1 MNFNQFNYFL
11 PLSLFFL
18 VFVFLIVRLEKKF
31 FNFIRLYW
39 FYKRSY
45 FSYVST
51 FLYVLGMGGLL
62 FSLLDMRGPEE
73 KIKAP
78 IPTERTIILIDT
90 SASMLAEDIKPSRL
104 KKAVLIAKH
113 FARKA
118 LGHQLSIIAFAETH
132 KKIVPF
138 TNDLD
143 LIDARLESL
152 ENLRNH
158 YGSSALSVAI
168 QESIQYFKE
177 LDSDSKGNIIVLT
190 DGEETSESIEL
201 KIPNNIKIALVGI
214 GTIQG
219 GKIPLDDGRGFRI
232 DYKKERGKDVIT
244 KLNENYF
251 KSLSSDHKAIRYWI
265 TSSYSLPSDD
275 ILIYFQGNNLA
286 GSEEQDMTIKPVM
299 MEWIVVPSLLLLFL
313 SYFLKSIRVFT
324 LGFIFFVA
332 PLNAQVDEVKISPE
346 TSLKLESLQN
356 GELNRMEKIKLAD
369 ELHKSGLKEEAIALY
384 EENLSGKID
393 SQLNHI

>member
-1 MNFNQFNYFL
+1 
-11 PLSLFFL
+11 
-18 VFVFLIVRLEKKF
+18 
-31 FNFIRLYW
+31 
-39 FYKRSY
+39 
-45 FSYVST
+45 
-51 FLYVLGMGGLL
+51 MGGLL